1 MTANYREVYKKRDEM
16 YDRYGGMMTLAQVK
30 KELGVTD
37 SRTAREMLRGLEVE
51 PIKLGRSKK
60 YETSLLAKALV
71 SRRGMA

>member
-1 MTANYREVYKKRDEM
+1 MSADYREIYKKRDEM

-37 SRTAREMLRGLEVE
+37 DRTAKDMLRDLGVE

-60 YETSLLAKALV
+60 YETYLLAKALV
-71 SRRGMA
+71 NRRGMC